1 MTIRLLFYELDSV
14 RMDKSDLLNSPN
26 ITDHEREL
34 REYDDS
40 YRKLVKKF
48 KKNAVYTRE
57 DLQDKF
63 DISLMTTEDTLYVDH
78 PHLLSSLS
86 EILPPVVGFLVVLP
100 VYFLVPELQELVPIW
115 APIIP
120 MVFLGLDAYLEY
132 LRWKYTVYIL
142 TTDKVVYKKI
152 YLLEQKP
159 DNTDFLERGSSVDE
173 MQSSFVIRDFNLS
186 NITFSNISDV
196 EPNQPTLGWLL
207 DKVGWG
213 FSHVDLYGK
222 GSDGVDRRLDFVKDG
237 SDFAQLLNKRDSI
250 QERLRN
256 RSVDQDPGTKN
267 PPEET
272 AHNEQTQSEERAN
285 QTETSDNS
293 ETDQTNDKN

>member
-1 MTIRLLFYELDSV
+1 
-14 RMDKSDLLNSPN
+14 MDKSDLLNSPH

-40 YRKLVKKF
+40 YRNLVKKF
-48 KKNAVYTRE
+48 KKNSVYTRE
-57 DLQDKF
+57 ELQDKF

-78 PHLLSSLS
+78 PHILASLS
-86 EILPPVVGFLVVLP
+86 NILPPVVGFFLILP
-100 VYFLVPELQELVPIW
+100 VYFLVPELQDLVPIW

-120 MVFLGLDAYLEY
+120 MVILGLDAYLEY

-142 TTDKVVYKKI
+142 TTDKIVYKKI

-159 DNTDFLERGSSVDE
+159 DNTDFLERGSSVDK
-173 MQSSFVIRDFNLS
+173 MSSSFVIRDFNLS

-222 GSDGVDRRLDFVKDG
+222 GSDGVDRRLDFVKYG
-237 SDFAQLLNKRDSI
+237 SDFSQILNKRDSI

-256 RSVDQDPGTKN
+256 RSVDQDPGTDTPN
-267 PPEET
+267 PDS
-272 AHNEQTQSEERAN
+272 NKSEE
-285 QTETSDNS
+285 EKTSGSSSQDTQ
-293 ETDQTNDKN
+293 EDK

>member
-1 MTIRLLFYELDSV
+1 
-14 RMDKSDLLNSPN
+14 MDKSDLLNSPH

-40 YRKLVKKF
+40 YRNLVKKF
-48 KKNAVYTRE
+48 KKNSVYTRE
-57 DLQDKF
+57 ELQDKF

-78 PHLLSSLS
+78 PHILASLS
-86 EILPPVVGFLVVLP
+86 NILPPVVGFFLILP
-100 VYFLVPELQELVPIW
+100 VYFLVPELQDLVPIW

-120 MVFLGLDAYLEY
+120 MVILGLDAYLEY

-159 DNTDFLERGSSVDE
+159 DNTDFLERESSVDE
-173 MQSSFVIRDFNLS
+173 MSSSFVIRDFNLS

-222 GSDGVDRRLDFVKDG
+222 GSDGVDRRLDFVKYG
-237 SDFAQLLNKRDSI
+237 SDFSQILNKRDSI

-256 RSVDQDPGTKN
+256 RSVDQDPGTDKPN
-267 PPEET
+267 PDSKT
-272 AHNEQTQSEERAN
+272 
-285 QTETSDNS
+285 TE
-293 ETDQTNDKN
+293 DKNTSEDSSQETPEDK